1 MASDEDCNTTYTYP
15 VMEDTTP
22 SPNAGHPY
30 SNCLSPS
37 SSTSPLLSQQ
47 YPMHMTPRYDY
58 EADLIP
64 ASQVLPQ
71 VLPKTQEMWD
81 MSQNIYA
88 DYRAYDNTRFQSDY
102 IRSSYTDTM
111 PVFAQTRNAN
121 FVPKIGGQSQKV
133 PKEARI
139 RRPMNAFMVWAKVE
153 RKKLADEN
161 PDLHNA
167 DLSKMLGKKWR
178 SLTPQDR
185 RPYVEEAE
193 RLRVIHMT
201 EHPNYKYRPRRRK
214 HNKQRAASGTGP
226 RVGSSLPSPNLPNM
240 SPRYTG
246 YIPNASLS
254 PGVQANN
261 FNTLDFSNSS
271 NVTDYSQ
278 QSVDKR
284 YSPVNFQHKYGQYN
298 YASYQQNYSQK
309 STYAMHTP
317 DASPTHSPEP
327 KMLLKQPKSPQSS
340 NDEGKEESTSALPT
354 PELSPLEQEKDFT
367 YVDDKQQRIS
377 NIQHT
382 SSISNPNLNSNVNL
396 SPTHQGYTTRVQ
408 NFRQS
413 NAVNYTD
420 SQPITSVPMGNG
432 MYVMCANKSSVEQGH
447 VVTGTFYPPVA
458 TSQDQQLLGSNQP
471 QGSLSNT
478 IAGSSSTI
486 HYYSSNIH
494 QYYPSKD
501 YYKEGMPMMNDHETK
516 TDYLGYNTSLKNNVL
531 DKQEYDLSYKSTV
544 QDSYPSTY
552 GGNMVQTYI
561 PQTEE
566 RSDVDSDVDTREFD
580 KYLKLINNDPN
591 LIDSNHNYHRNDN
604 ISTNLTYNFQAQH
617 TSVILPNTNVKPEP
631 MMTHYPDMYNHEAIP
646 NGVQKNDDD
655 FSEILADVRKTCYSN

>member
-1 MASDEDCNTTYTYP
+1 
-15 VMEDTTP
+15 
-22 SPNAGHPY
+22 
-30 SNCLSPS
+30 
-37 SSTSPLLSQQ
+37 
-47 YPMHMTPRYDY
+47 
-58 EADLIP
+58 
-64 ASQVLPQ
+64 
-71 VLPKTQEMWD
+71 
-81 MSQNIYA
+81 
-88 DYRAYDNTRFQSDY
+88 
-102 IRSSYTDTM
+102 
-111 PVFAQTRNAN
+111 
-121 FVPKIGGQSQKV
+121 
-133 PKEARI
+133 
-139 RRPMNAFMVWAKVE
+139 
-153 RKKLADEN
+153 
-161 PDLHNA
+161 
-167 DLSKMLGKKWR
+167 LGKKWR

-214 HNKQRAASGTGP
+214 HNKQRTASGTGP

-254 PGVQANN
+254 PGVQANS
-261 FNTLDFSNSS
+261 FGTLDFSNSS

-284 YSPVNFQHKYGQYN
+284 YSPVNFQHKYGQYS
-298 YASYQQNYSQK
+298 YVSYQQNYPQK

-354 PELSPLEQEKDFT
+354 PELSPLEQEKDFN
-367 YVDDKQQRIS
+367 YADEKQQRIS

-382 SSISNPNLNSNVNL
+382 SNITNPNLNSNVNL

-458 TSQDQQLLGSNQP
+458 TSQDQQLLGANQP

-486 HYYSSNIH
+486 HYYSSNMH
-494 QYYPSKD
+494 QYYPAKD

-516 TDYLGYNTSLKNNVL
+516 SDYLGYNPSLKSNIL
-531 DKQEYDLSYKSTV
+531 DKPDYDLSYKPPV
-544 QDSYPSTY
+544 QDSYPPSY
-552 GGNMVQTYI
+552 GSNMVQTYI
-561 PQTEE
+561 PQAEE

-604 ISTNLTYNFQAQH
+604 ISTNITYNFQAQH

-631 MMTHYPDMYNHEAIP
+631 VMTHYPDMYGHEVIP